1 MFGKTRDKLILRLLD
16 EAGRDR
22 ALIDGSRDVIGRID
36 AEVVRLRT
44 KLRSN
49 AIRIGE
55 LEVKLRGA
63 QSSRDLV
70 YLNHTNT
77 LDLLDRARVEIQS
90 LTEKLA
96 AKERGILSQRSYIQ
110 SLRYLEE
117 VTASRALSY
126 GRKITRAYKA
136 LTDETDTHAAIEL
149 ALEALEEFHP
159 VNDNGVIQVPVG
171 PVTPAGPKK
180 TKNVNC
186 RCARWNRS
194 PGLWSSVGRS
204 GKGVAEMHRP
214 RKNRA
219 SSRRS
224 RVTLSVT
231 RPWPE
236 VTSLRAATLPGSQK
250 PPLIRGQGAGAR
262 ILRVTHETCAGRSP
276 REDFQAFSAR
286 NQGRDQ
292 RS

>member
-110 SLRYLEE
+110 SLRDLEE

-136 LTDETDTHAAIEL
+136 
-149 ALEALEEFHP
+149 
-159 VNDNGVIQVPVG
+159 
-171 PVTPAGPKK
+171 
-180 TKNVNC
+180 
-186 RCARWNRS
+186 RC
-194 PGLWSSVGRS
+194 
-204 GKGVAEMHRP
+204 
-214 RKNRA
+214 
-219 SSRRS
+219 
-224 RVTLSVT
+224 
-231 RPWPE
+231 
-236 VTSLRAATLPGSQK
+236 
-250 PPLIRGQGAGAR
+250 
-262 ILRVTHETCAGRSP
+262 
-276 REDFQAFSAR
+276 D
-286 NQGRDQ
+286 
-292 RS
+292 

>member
-110 SLRYLEE
+110 SLRDLEE
-117 VTASRALSY
+117 VIASRALSY

-186 RCARWNRS
+186 RCTVEPVTGPVVERRTVREGRGGNAPS
-194 PGLWSSVGRS
+194 TQESSVEPTFPGHSIGYPPVARGDLTPS
-204 GKGVAEMHRP
+204 GDTP
-214 RKNRA
+214 
-219 SSRRS
+219 
-224 RVTLSVT
+224 RVTET
-231 RPWPE
+231 APHQ
-236 VTSLRAATLPGSQK
+236 GSGCWCK
-250 PPLIRGQGAGAR
+250 NPAC
-262 ILRVTHETCAGRSP
+262 H
-276 REDFQAFSAR
+276 AR
-286 NQGRDQ
+286 NLRWPFP
-292 RS
+292 S